1 MTDDLKK
8 LSKSKM
14 GAAAI
19 GSAAIAAALIFAGRH
34 SMRKLDDF
42 RSTRLPKGKR
52 YESEPLD
59 EDEEDYGA

>member
-1 MTDDLKK
+1 MSDKPKK
-8 LSKSKM
+8 FSKTAL
-14 GAAAI
+14 GAAAV

-34 SMRKLDDF
+34 QMRKMDDF
-42 RSTRLPKGKR
+42 RSSGPRKGQR